1 MPKSPRTFSTSLF
14 LRELRVEAKGLLLW
28 TLSLGALIFWGMS
41 EYSFMGTDMG
51 DLSSFMEAMPR
62 VLLAVFGFSDLDLST
77 AQGYHGILMNYV
89 VLGGVI
95 YAAMLGSRLVAK
107 EELGKTSEFLL
118 VKPRS
123 RKNLLATK
131 LLAGMLL
138 LLLLSLILY
147 GISRYTLW
155 FYVPE
160 AQVTRILSIESLGLF
175 LLMLLY
181 LALGIFSASALK
193 KPRQA
198 QGLTLGAVFF
208 AYALSV
214 FTDLLEEPGL
224 LRLLTPLR
232 YFPMAEVVDTA
243 KLPLLYALLTLI
255 FAGAL
260 LALAFKTYTQRDMS
274 I

>member
-1 MPKSPRTFSTSLF
+1 MPKSPRAFSTSLF

-41 EYSFMGTDMG
+41 EYAFMAQDAGE
-51 DLSSFMEAMPR
+51 LASFMEAMPR

-77 AQGYHGILMNYV
+77 APGYHGILMNYV

-118 VKPRS
+118 VKPRT
-123 RKNLLATK
+123 RRNLLATK

-138 LLLLSLILY
+138 ILLFSLALY
-147 GISRYTLW
+147 GINLYTLW

-160 AQVTRILSIESLGLF
+160 ADVTRILSLEALGLF

-181 LALGIFSASALK
+181 LALGIFAASALK

-208 AYALSV
+208 AYAFSV
-214 FTDLLEEPGL
+214 FTDLLEKPGL

-243 KLPLLYALLTLI
+243 KLPLLYTLLTLI
-255 FAGAL
+255 FVGAL
-260 LALAFKTYTQRDMS
+260 LTLAFTRYEKRDMT